1 MQWNIGYIIVSIPLN
16 LIHKKYVFIPRT
28 KPNLVVNV
36 VFVDVVF
43 VDDELNKTADGVNV
57 NRFEFSRLE
66 LSLGV
71 IRQRDIP
78 GKIKQKS

>member
-1 MQWNIGYIIVSIPLN
+1 M
-16 LIHKKYVFIPRT
+16 HKKYVFITRT
-28 KPNLVVNV
+28 KPYLVVYV

-43 VDDELNKTADGVNV
+43 VDDELDKTADGVDV
-57 NRFEFSRLE
+57 NRFEFTRFE

-71 IRQRDIP
+71 IGQRDIP